1 MRPAAAARPLQP
13 VGWPTTGRC
22 RSLSP
27 NRNLPRDGRCLVTI
41 TAPWITIGGVRPQ
54 VIGRRAD
61 PASTYQTRATTPG
74 RNASVTG
81 IVAARAL
88 ASAGG

>member
-27 NRNLPRDGRCLVTI
+27 NRNLPRDGRCPVTI
-41 TAPWITIGGVRPQ
+41 TAPWTIIGGVRPQ

-61 PASTYQTRATTPG
+61 PASLQARATTPG
-74 RNASVTG
+74 RNASVR
-81 IVAARAL
+81 VALRA
-88 ASAGG
+88 